1 MITDKDMA
9 NLRGIARLARTH
21 SRACESALE
30 VVNAVEG
37 AMVSFATNEPDEGLD
52 GLHFA
57 NANLDGMTDLTV
69 RVPIRQLICEI
80 IERLED
86 SNLFE

>member
-1 MITDKDMA
+1 MITDKDMS
-9 NLRGIARLARTH
+9 NLRGIARLARSH
-21 SRACESALE
+21 ARSCESAAE

-37 AMVSFATNEPDEGLD
+37 AMVSFALKEADEGLD

-57 NANLDGMTDLTV
+57 NANLDGMADLTV
-69 RVPIRQLICEI
+69 RVPIRQLLCDM